1 MKTLLL
7 ILAVANALF
16 GCLTRIFPDPMQ
28 PDLDVKYAVAALM
41 VLLLAR
47 FMQHLENATGR

>member
-28 PDLDVKYAVAALM
+28 PDLDVKYAIAALM